1 MAQVLLSA
9 LLPLCE
15 FLTNLSLFPDS
26 TIAFAMLPQI
36 TLETPLAR
44 AVANVIQPK
53 LVEMGWSDGQESPL
67 IEYIVLMLVNGK
79 TEEQIAT
86 ELSNDFLGLQE
97 GDTAALEFSQWLFTQ
112 VELLNQQIN
121 GAAPA
126 SNDTTMG
133 QLNPSAMEF
142 DNSAQTTP
150 NPFGEANGQDAEMA
164 EAGNEM

>member
-9 LLPLCE
+9 LLSLCE
-15 FLTNLSLFPDS
+15 FLTNLSLFPDF
-26 TIAFAMLPQI
+26 TITFAMLPQI
-36 TLETPLAR
+36 TLETPLAQ

-112 VELLNQQIN
+112 VEMLNQQIN
-121 GAAPA
+121 GVAPA
-126 SNDTTMG
+126 PTDATMG

-142 DNSAQTTP
+142 DNSAQTMP
-150 NPFGEANGQDAEMA
+150 NPFGETNGQDAEMG
-164 EAGNEM
+164 EAGTEM